1 MRIFLAHAN
10 EDKPQVRQLYQKLQ
24 EAGYQ
29 PWLDERDLIA
39 GQNWQN
45 EIPKAIRRSDIF
57 IACLSSQSVKKRG
70 YVQREFRQAL
80 NVMAEIPEGEI
91 YLIPLKLDECEVP
104 DLQQAEY
111 GVKLRDI
118 QWLDYWQPDGWNRL
132 LQAIA
137 LKTGESVMENQVSA
151 SGNESARETEEKET
165 AVSNIQYDLRGAHIG
180 NFAPDARGS
189 NVISGTIQGG
199 TFIGSQVNYSSE
211 QTQDLTEII
220 TQIQALLEELSR
232 HQKTETRSEKMSL
245 AALTIERIENDSSLM
260 QRLFSALQA
269 GGRAAIEQALN
280 HPAAS
285 FVMGALDDWQKN
297 R

>member
-1 MRIFLAHAN
+1 MNKPSAIQIFLAHAN

-57 IACLSSQSVKKRG
+57 IACLSSQSVKKSGSFQKELRL
-70 YVQREFRQAL
+70 AL
-80 NVMAEIPEGEI
+80 NVMAEMLEEEI

-137 LKTGESVMENQVSA
+137 FKSEQAKDEQSIGVEALLNWAKSPSVRQVLDEIRYNIANKQSQKTNASTEVSP
-151 SGNESARETEEKET
+151 SLQTFPSTTPNP
-165 AVSNIQYDLRGAHIG
+165 NISRHL
-180 NFAPDARGS
+180 
-189 NVISGTIQGG
+189 
-199 TFIGSQVNYSSE
+199 NYSSRSLSSLKKKFYDFLIRIDE
-211 QTQDLTEII
+211 QNQPIMITAKDIEDWLKEIELTEK
-220 TQIQALLEELSR
+220 QIQVIRQNLNKREE
-232 HQKTETRSEKMSL
+232 
-245 AALTIERIENDSSLM
+245 
-260 QRLFSALQA
+260 
-269 GGRAAIEQALN
+269 
-280 HPAAS
+280 
-285 FVMGALDDWQKN
+285 
-297 R
+297 